1 MRRSDKPYR
10 FRNYKGRAI
19 SVEFRFMPGKRIS
32 TGCYDMASAVLWA
45 EDYLRNMGMP
55 NEAEIPTFREAA
67 SGFFMKEGKGSY
79 RDREKA
85 LGREFPESYYR
96 RQQARL
102 DNHAIPEFGPL
113 LVTAI
118 TRPMIESWAIS
129 MRSVNG
135 RPLASD
141 TRDKN
146 LTTLSIVL
154 DDLVRKGILQTNPAE
169 AVCITVT
176 HKEREAL
183 PPEALRTLF
192 PSDPAERIKVWES
205 EMWAVY
211 FSIFYDTGWRP
222 GEIAAL
228 RVCDIWQTPKGL
240 CVGTYREVSKEE
252 RRIVERV
259 KTSGKGYSKRPGL
272 LYYDTADL
280 LIQYIE
286 HNNLHGEDML
296 FRAPRRKDGLLMPET
311 SNKHFKMILEK
322 YGYYHEGIVQYC
334 TRHTYTT
341 QRRGDMP
348 DDLLAV
354 SMGHTKLRDDYDHQK
369 LQDLIRRLD
378 AARDSFFENRR
389 RIREGEEDI
398 IPFEEARKKQKA

>member
-10 FRNYKGRAI
+10 FRSYKGRAI

-32 TGCYDMASAVLWA
+32 TGCYDMPSAVLWA
-45 EDYLRNMGMP
+45 EEYLRNMGFP
-55 NEAEIPTFREAA
+55 GVSEAPTFREAA
-67 SGFFMKEGKGSY
+67 KDFFIKTGKGSY
-79 RDREKA
+79 REREKA
-85 LGREFPESYYR
+85 LGRDYPEAYYI

-102 DNHAIPEFGPL
+102 KNHAVPFFGDIV
-113 LVTAI
+113 VTAI

-129 MRSVNG
+129 MRG
-135 RPLASD
+135 ARGQEIASD
-141 TRDKN
+141 TRDKS
-146 LTTLSIVL
+146 LTAFSIVM
-154 DDLVRKGILQTNPAE
+154 DDLVRKGILQSNPAD

-183 PPEALRTLF
+183 PPEALRILF

-228 RVCDIWQTPKGL
+228 RVCDIWQTTKGL
-240 CVGTYREVSKEE
+240 CVGTYREVSKDEGQ
-252 RRIVERV
+252 IVERV
-259 KTSGKGYSKRPGL
+259 KTSRKGYTKRPGL
-272 LYYDTADL
+272 LYYDTAEL
-280 LIQYIE
+280 LIGYIE
-286 HNNLHGEDML
+286 KNGLHGDDLL

-311 SNKHFKMILEK
+311 SNKHFKMILKK
-322 YGYYHEGIVQYC
+322 YGFYHEGIVQYC

-348 DDLLAV
+348 DELLAV

-369 LQDLIRRLD
+369 MQDLIRRLD
-378 AARDSFFENRR
+378 AARDSFFENRK

-398 IPFEEARKKQKA
+398 LPFEEARKKQKA